1 MSDRESSPEV
11 QKILAD
17 ALAHLR
23 AKGDAA
29 LSTFER
35 ERVAEQAAGGDLEA
49 ATTAALRAKIDGQL
63 GRLAKSFDRF
73 DLDGDGVVTVDEVQ
87 QILGMGRTDA
97 EGFVS
102 QFDRDGDEQVDYG
115 EFLIASFIRLGFLP
129 PGDP

>member
-35 ERVAEQAAGGDLEA
+35 ERVAEQAADGDLEA

>member
-49 ATTAALRAKIDGQL
+49 ATAAALRAKIDGQL

-129 PGDP
+129 PRDP